1 MTVPTIRPARRE
13 DVSAIVALLAED
25 DIGGAIDTG
34 AAADLPLY
42 EAQFE
47 RIAASATEFLF
58 VAEIEGRVVGTFEIV
73 IARSLPY
80 RAATRCI
87 LEAVQVH
94 PAMRGQ
100 RIGEAMVL
108 RAMEEGR
115 ARGADVI
122 TLTSNVKREAA
133 HRFYDR
139 LGFERSHVGFK
150 RAL

>member
-1 MTVPTIRPARRE
+1 MVTATIRPARRD
-13 DVSAIVALLAED
+13 DVPAIVALLAAD
-25 DIGGAIDTG
+25 DIGGAVDTG

-42 EAQFE
+42 EAQFD
-47 RIAASATEFLF
+47 RIAASANEFLF
-58 VAEIEGRVVGTFEIV
+58 VAEVEGRVVGTFQII

-115 ARGADVI
+115 AHGADAM

-139 LGFERSHVGFK
+139 LGFERSHVGFR

>member
-1 MTVPTIRPARRE
+1 MTIATIRPARRD
-13 DVSAIVALLAED
+13 DVGAIVALLAED
-25 DIGGAIDTG
+25 DIGGSIDTG

-42 EAQFE
+42 EAQFD
-47 RIAASATEFLF
+47 RIADSATEFLF
-58 VAEIEGRVVGTFEIV
+58 VAEVDGRVVGTFEIV

-115 ARGADVI
+115 ARGADVM
-122 TLTSNVKREAA
+122 TLTSNAKREAA
-133 HRFYDR
+133 HRFYER
-139 LGFERSHVGFK
+139 LGFERSHVGFR

>member
-1 MTVPTIRPARRE
+1 MTIAMIRPATRD
-13 DVSAIVALLAED
+13 DVRAIVALLAED

-42 EAQFE
+42 EAQFD
-47 RIAASATEFLF
+47 RIAASTTEFLF
-58 VAEIEGRVVGTFEIV
+58 VAEVDGRVVGTFEIV

-94 PAMRGQ
+94 PSMRGQ

-115 ARGADVI
+115 ARGADVM

-133 HRFYDR
+133 HRFYER